1 MEQLKESHQAELEQ
15 VGQEKDMRI
24 LELLQSLDQLRT
36 ELAAAEA
43 MGAAEKEAEQRKM
56 ESVAT
61 QTEPTSSVDESTS
74 MDEEREGDTPAVL
87 PVEAQ
92 TDSVCFTASLSK
104 QLCPFWESYTVG
116 LQLILG

>member
-1 MEQLKESHQAELEQ
+1 MEQLKESHQSELEQ

-43 MGAAEKEAEQRKM
+43 VGAAEKAAEQKEM

-61 QTEPTSSVDESTS
+61 QTEPLQSRDESAS
-74 MDEEREGDTPAVL
+74 MEEEREGDAPAVL

-92 TDSVCFTASLSK
+92 TDSVCI
-104 QLCPFWESYTVG
+104 
-116 LQLILG
+116 QLICTAAGVIQAMFFCYCL